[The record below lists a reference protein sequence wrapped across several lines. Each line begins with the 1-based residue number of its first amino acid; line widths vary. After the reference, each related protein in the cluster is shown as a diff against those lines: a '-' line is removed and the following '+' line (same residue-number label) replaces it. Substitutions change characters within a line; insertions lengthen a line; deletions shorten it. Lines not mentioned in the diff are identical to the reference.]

1 MMSATNS
8 AAYLFGLTG
17 NAASMYIEKTGKT
30 LGETMSEAAEGTIR
44 DLCGI
49 KGAIKYAANTAAV
62 YELARVLGFIYDES
76 EDLYY
81 TRKDS
86 LQYLF
91 GFNDGIDLNEYM
103 LGMNLNALS
112 IEFQGEGGRYWR
124 LELWNGQYG
133 LGLATGAEIGLYERK
148 TGESID
154 SEELKHYRSAERED
168 WLDMS
173 FTLIDKKTG
182 ATIMERS
189 SHDYERYYE
198 EEYGE
203 YAGKDWWITGY
214 KLGEYIPK
222 EDIRMEA
229 DIYFTKSQW
238 ESMSEDMLNAIK
250 RIRGRGVSVESV
262 DSELMITIGWN

>member
-1 MMSATNS
+1 M
-8 AAYLFGLTG
+8 
-17 NAASMYIEKTGKT
+17 
-30 LGETMSEAAEGTIR
+30 
-44 DLCGI
+44 
-49 KGAIKYAANTAAV
+49 
-62 YELARVLGFIYDES
+62 
-76 EDLYY
+76 
-81 TRKDS
+81 
-86 LQYLF
+86 
-91 GFNDGIDLNEYM
+91 
-103 LGMNLNALS
+103 
-112 IEFQGEGGRYWR
+112 
-124 LELWNGQYG
+124 WNGQYG

-238 ESMSEDMLNAIK
+238 ENMGMKLKDYFEYHNNSDVHAVFHKQEMKLSISWE
-250 RIRGRGVSVESV
+250 
-262 DSELMITIGWN
+262 